1 MANKLQFLIFIA
13 LSISLSLSHYNDESN
28 EIQIIK
34 GNIDNEQT
42 IIVNG
47 YKLYVV
53 TKAESK
59 DLVLSHSIKV
69 PKGRKSLENYMLYTT
84 SKTLDNI
91 STLNFISFDEKSF
104 TIKEDDDMIEYTGI
118 INVKEGDYAITLIF
132 GLEKGESVV
141 AKTFIMPRYVAVF
154 IAINVVLG
162 ILLLFA
168 LTILFIKKYCC
179 RD

>member
-1 MANKLQFLIFIA
+1 MSSSTNLKNL
-13 LSISLSLSHYNDESN
+13 
-28 EIQIIK
+28 
-34 GNIDNEQT
+34 T
-42 IIVNG
+42 R
-47 YKLYVV
+47 
-53 TKAESK
+53 
-59 DLVLSHSIKV
+59 
-69 PKGRKSLENYMLYTT
+69 PKSY
-84 SKTLDNI
+84 I
-91 STLNFISFDEKSF
+91 
-104 TIKEDDDMIEYTGI
+104 TGK

-154 IAINVVLG
+154 IAINVVLC